1 MLHLFSRVVVA
12 ATLLLIFAGGLV
24 TSTQSGLSVPD
35 WPNTYGHFMFAYPLD
50 EMVGGIFFEHSHRM
64 IASVVGFLTVLLA
77 VWLWLN
83 RSWPGFVVAAAGV
96 IANGIAVA
104 VNGAVVPR
112 GRWAAVRLVAGD
124 DIEIVKV
131 LQGG

>member
-1 MLHLFSRVVVA
+1 MIRVNGETRTEMPASLLDLLGQEGVA
-12 ATLLLIFAGGLV
+12 
-24 TSTQSGLSVPD
+24 
-35 WPNTYGHFMFAYPLD
+35 
-50 EMVGGIFFEHSHRM
+50 EKKR
-64 IASVVGFLTVLLA
+64 
-77 VWLWLN
+77 
-83 RSWPGFVVAAAGV
+83 
-96 IANGIAVA
+96 GIAVA